1 MAEEKA
7 EPEWSRLALGI
18 ALNAFTSETFLGHV
32 GDQDVLL
39 VRFGPEIFA
48 VDAHCSHY
56 HGPLA
61 EGLVVGESIRC
72 PRHHACFDL
81 RTAKQPARRRSARS
95 RSGRSS
101 TKAIASSF
109 GKSANS
115 RNRAARGP
123 LMRPARS

>member
-7 EPEWSRLALGI
+7 EPSGPDLALGI
-18 ALNAFTSETFLGHV
+18 ALSAFTSETLLGHV

-39 VRFGPEIFA
+39 VRFGREIFA

-72 PRHHACFDL
+72 PWHHACFDL
-81 RTAKQPARRRSARS
+81 RTGEATRAPRSARS

-115 RNRAARGP
+115 RNRAARDQ